1 MIVQIDELTLKKLE
15 WFDEVVDMWCE
26 NNGAIDTIKYLLD
39 KFTPEELEKMS
50 FNKEDIDEAVATK
63 DDLEYY

>member
-26 NNGAIDTIKYLLD
+26 NNGVIDTIKYLLQ
-39 KFTPEELEKMS
+39 KFTREELEKMS
-50 FNKEDIDEAVATK
+50 FSKEDIEEAIKDADE
-63 DDLEYY
+63 LEYY

>member
-26 NNGAIDTIKYLLD
+26 NNGAIDTIKYLLQ

-50 FNKEDIDEAVATK
+50 FSRGDIEEAIKDA